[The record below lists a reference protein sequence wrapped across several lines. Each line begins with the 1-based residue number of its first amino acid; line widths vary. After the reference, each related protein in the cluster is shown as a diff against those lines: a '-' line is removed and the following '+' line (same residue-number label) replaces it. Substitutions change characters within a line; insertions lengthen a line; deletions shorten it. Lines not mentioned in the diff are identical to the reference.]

1 MKPTSFFTFLLAF
14 CLFAFTQTASA
25 QTKGTETLVIKT
37 SAVCEMCKAQI
48 ERAVAFQKGVQAVN
62 LNIEN
67 RELTV
72 TYKPNK
78 STADDLRKAVAMVG
92 YDADHIPADPKAYE
106 KIDECC
112 KKENNM
118 H

>member
-1 MKPTSFFTFLLAF
+1 MKPIQLFNILIFFLGFSFA
-14 CLFAFTQTASA
+14 QSASA
-25 QTKGTETLVIKT
+25 QSKTEKVVIKT
-37 SAVCEMCKAQI
+37 SAVCDMCKKQI
-48 ERAVAFQKGVQAVN
+48 ERAVSYEKGVKAVN
-62 LNIEN
+62 LNIET

-72 TYKPNK
+72 EYATGKGDPEK
-78 STADDLRKAVAMVG
+78 FRKAVSKTG

-112 KKENNM
+112 KAENNM

>member
-1 MKPTSFFTFLLAF
+1 MKLSQIFSIFLFFFGVVIA
-14 CLFAFTQTASA
+14 ASA
-25 QTKGTETLVIKT
+25 QSKTETVVIKT
-37 SAVCEMCKAQI
+37 SAVCDMCKAQI
-48 ERAVAFQKGVQAVN
+48 ERAVSYEKGVKSVN
-62 LNIEN
+62 LNVDT

-72 TYKPNK
+72 VYAAGKGNPDNF
-78 STADDLRKAVAMVG
+78 RKAVSKTG
-92 YDADHIPADPKAYE
+92 YDADNVPADPKAYE